1 MNLDWTHI
9 IGLLLGGGSVLYL
22 IVDKLFSR
30 RQSNANA
37 RDTEVVTFDK
47 EMDAIRRIKLD
58 MIADVQEMRENAKKE
73 RELAMSSIS
82 GEVNAL
88 KQQIV
93 ELEKQAKVREELFLK
108 QITMLNETIQTQ
120 ASQINKMTMYWQLLC
135 DVDCGKRHV
144 PKCPFK

>member
-1 MNLDWTHI
+1 MDWTQI
-9 IGLLLGGGSVLYL
+9 LSISLAGGSCLYL
-22 IVDKLFSR
+22 IIEKLFSR
-30 RQSNANA
+30 SQDNAKA
-37 RDTEVVTFDK
+37 HSAKVVSFDQ
-47 EMDAIRRIKLD
+47 EMEAIRKIKMD
-58 MIADVQEMRENAKKE
+58 MINDVQDMRENTKKE

-88 KQQIV
+88 KQQIE
-93 ELEKQAKVREELFLK
+93 ELEKQAKLREELFLK